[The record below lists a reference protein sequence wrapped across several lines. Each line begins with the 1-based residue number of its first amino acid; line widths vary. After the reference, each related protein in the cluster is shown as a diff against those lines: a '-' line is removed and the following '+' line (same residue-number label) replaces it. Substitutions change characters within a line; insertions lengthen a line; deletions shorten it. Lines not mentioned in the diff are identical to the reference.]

1 MGFLDSG
8 GLDFL
13 GGLANGAMGLI
24 GSSITNYRRQRRS
37 QQKYDKWHFE
47 NIEKQQMALSQ
58 EYNERNMEL
67 QNQYQIDAENRA
79 NAYNDP
85 SAQLAR
91 ARQAGMNPQAVMS
104 DAGVQGSISSA
115 PDSSAPQSSS
125 GSGHAGT
132 KDYSALGRLDILG
145 MIQSVKEVDSQLKLN
160 KSVEAK
166 NYAEASRL
174 TGQES
179 RDSQLFETNK
189 KILEL
194 TADNKDLQNQSLR
207 IQNYIADASAEND
220 IAIKEANWLNA
231 LATLDNI
238 LADTNLKQEQRDYY
252 VQQKTLI
259 QSSVDVNKATIGNLK
274 ADTFYKTMLGN
285 TEKENKE
292 LVKANTEVAKARKAE
307 IDKHIEKIGKDM
319 ELTDQQIRE
328 VKNKIA
334 LMWSEFGVNTAIA
347 VSQEARGW
355 ICWWKNTQAQ
365 PVKSSLYTP
374 SSTSFD
380 GTSFKK

>member
-1 MGFLDSG
+1 MKSGTITSTLFGFY
-8 GLDFL
+8 
-13 GGLANGAMGLI
+13 I
-24 GSSITNYRRQRRS
+24 
-37 QQKYDKWHFE
+37 K
-47 NIEKQQMALSQ
+47 
-58 EYNERNMEL
+58 
-67 QNQYQIDAENRA
+67 
-79 NAYNDP
+79 
-85 SAQLAR
+85 
-91 ARQAGMNPQAVMS
+91 PQ
-104 DAGVQGSISSA
+104 
-115 PDSSAPQSSS
+115 P
-125 GSGHAGT
+125 
-132 KDYSALGRLDILG
+132 
-145 MIQSVKEVDSQLKLN
+145 N
-160 KSVEAK
+160 
-166 NYAEASRL
+166 
-174 TGQES
+174 
-179 RDSQLFETNK
+179 
-189 KILEL
+189 
-194 TADNKDLQNQSLR
+194 
-207 IQNYIADASAEND
+207 AEND

-252 VQQKTLI
+252 IQQKTLI
-259 QSSVDVNKATIGNLK
+259 QSSVDVNKATVGNLK

-307 IDKHIEKIGKDM
+307 IDKQVEKIGKDM

-355 ICWWKNTQAQ
+355 VCWWKNTQAQ